1 MPLNLFPNTHLS
13 THSFPTNLLF
23 HYQTRFYIQTRLLW
37 LKAALPRVSVFGAAM
52 AGHDIDRI
60 NGTLNLIPSAQALS
74 GTGAL
79 RIAGEFFK
87 KYQSSPASNFCY
99 VSNPT
104 WGNHNK
110 LFAACGIE
118 VREYGPALN
127 LRFRVVIAIAAAG
140 TATTIS
146 RTTRSISVVLLKTFW
161 PCLTDPSL

>member
-1 MPLNLFPNTHLS
+1 MPKPFFQHADQPPSLN
-13 THSFPTNLLF
+13 PTSVSA
-23 HYQTRFYIQTRLLW
+23 QTRLPW
-37 LKAALPRVSVFGAAM
+37 LKAALPRVSFSAAYVFGNHTDKA
-52 AGHDIDRI
+52 
-60 NGTLNLIPSAQALS
+60 NNVLNPFPSAQALS

-118 VREYGPALN
+118 VREYDPHSWDY
-127 LRFRVVIAIAAAG
+127 FRVFIASAFVG
-140 TATTIS
+140 TATTTS
-146 RTTRSISVVLLKTFW
+146 QTTRWISLVSLKMSW